1 MRNRKNKHIEKGRN
15 TLQSWEQNVS
25 NEIQADLG
33 DTAGS
38 VPNHHTKAKY
48 HRRASRVNFSVS
60 QSI

>member
-1 MRNRKNKHIEKGRN
+1 MRNRKNKRIEKGRN
-15 TLQSWEQNVS
+15 TLRSWEQNVS